1 MRYVQLAGT
10 DIRCSVLGFGCAR
23 LMGRLSRRQ
32 SLRALA
38 AAYEQGI
45 TVFDTARS
53 YGWGESEAV
62 VGEFASGKRDRL
74 VLITKLGILPPPR
87 NRLRQFLK
95 PLVRSVLSLATRHRL
110 TTVTGAIRAQ
120 IQQRVSSQVQRHYDL
135 ETARRSLD
143 TSLKAL
149 RTDYVDVLFIHAPL
163 YEQIADGKLLDY
175 LSEVLRAGKARA
187 IGVSTDIDSTNRL
200 LAAFPSLQVVQIEN
214 NLLNCHLD
222 ALHRKDQIGVITNC
236 PFGSQSLVAQL
247 ERLIITAPAKASEWS
262 KKTGIDLNSSR
273 GIGQLLL
280 TYALVAN
287 PAGVVLC
294 GMHQIE
300 HITWNAAVAAIEPP
314 AHPAFQQAVRD
325 IREAII
331 QMGPENGLK

>member
-1 MRYVQLAGT
+1 MRYVQLTGT

-32 SLRALA
+32 SLRTLA

-175 LSEVLRAGKARA
+175 LCEVLRAGKARA

-236 PFGSQSLVAQL
+236 PFGRQLLVENLTQL
-247 ERLIITAPAKASEWS
+247 MSAAPAKASEWS
-262 KKTGIDLNSSR
+262 KETGIDLCSAD
-273 GIGQLLL
+273 GVGKLLL
-280 TYALVAN
+280 TYALAAN
-287 PAGVVLC
+287 PTGVVLC
-294 GMHQIE
+294 GMHQVE
-300 HITWNAAVAAIEPP
+300 HIARNAAVASVDPP
-314 AHPAFQQAVRD
+314 VQTGFQRVVRD
-325 IREAII
+325 LRKALVERTCS
-331 QMGPENGLK
+331 N